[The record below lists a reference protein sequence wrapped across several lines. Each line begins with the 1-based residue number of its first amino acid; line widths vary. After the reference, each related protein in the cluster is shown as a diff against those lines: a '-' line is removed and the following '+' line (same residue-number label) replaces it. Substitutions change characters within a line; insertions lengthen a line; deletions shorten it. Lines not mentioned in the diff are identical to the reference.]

1 VSITSKW
8 KAPGLVTLAL
18 LTGLCLP
25 RALATI
31 YINEFMASNQTGIQD
46 PCEPGEYPDWIEL
59 YNSSTSA
66 VSLANMYLT
75 DDPTEPTKWRFV
87 SGVTIPAQGYLLIYA
102 DDDGTQG
109 ALHTSFKLSAS
120 GEYIGLY
127 NTTGTTIIDSITF
140 PAQTT
145 DVSYGRYPDGG
156 SWRVMLAPT
165 PGWSNN
171 NPPPLIDNTEHSP
184 AYPTAMYPV
193 WVTATITDDVSVAA
207 ASVTYNAGSGAVT
220 LPMYDDGLHNDGA
233 AGDLVYGA
241 QIPGIEYDHTVAY
254 YITATDGYS
263 SSTND
268 PISAPAAQ
276 YTYYVGR
283 AVSDFDADGDVDAVD
298 LDTLALCAQG
308 PQVAPG
314 CTLEPD
320 GYALADLDQDGDVDL
335 ADFLVLQ
342 GCATD
347 VGGPAEPDCGR
358 ISTSSGPTQIILSGT
373 SIIVHGPGV
382 LVNGTVANIIA
393 AGTYNISGTLSD
405 GQLFVNTE
413 DEAPVLLNFNGVEIT
428 STTTAPGYV
437 AKADSVTLTLRP
449 GTVNRLIDPAVHTG
463 LTEANAALYSEES
476 LTIGGS
482 GTLIVN
488 GNYNDAISSKGVLTI
503 GSGTITAT
511 AIDDGIRGKES
522 LVITGGNITVTSTG
536 DGLKSDDDSGAGYGT
551 VSIANATVQVT
562 SARDTITAQ
571 TVVTITSGTFTL
583 TAGGGSSAV
592 LPTDVSAKAIKG
604 TTQVLIS
611 GGTFTINAADDG
623 VHSDGNV
630 TIGGGTLS
638 IAVADHSPT
647 TTADS
652 DAIHADGTI
661 VINGGTIN
669 ITESYEGI
677 EASVI
682 TINNGT
688 IHLVSSDDG
697 VNCAQGTA
705 NHLYV
710 NGGYLFVNAN
720 GDGIDVNGSI
730 DMTGGTVIVCG
741 PTADNNAAIDY
752 DQTFKITGGF
762 LLAAGSAGMAQAP
775 STSSTQ
781 RSVKITFSSTKA
793 ANTIVRVQKGTS
805 PSITDLFTFKPVK
818 QYRSVVFSAPTL
830 LSGTTHNI
838 YTGGTCTGTVY
849 DGLYTGGT
857 YTPGT
862 TGSTFNPTSIVTNV
876 NSN

>member
-1 VSITSKW
+1 VSNTAKW
-8 KAPGLVTLAL
+8 AAPALVALAL
-18 LTGLCLP
+18 LAGLCLP
-25 RALATI
+25 QALAAI

-59 YNSSTSA
+59 YNSGTSA

-75 DDPTEPTKWRFV
+75 DDAAEPTKWRFV
-87 SGVTIPAQGYLLIYA
+87 AGVTIPAQGYLLIYA

-109 ALHTSFKLSAS
+109 ALHTTFKLSAS

-127 NTTGTTIIDSITF
+127 NTNGTTVIDAITF
-140 PAQTT
+140 GAQTT

-156 SWRVMLAPT
+156 SWRVMVAPT

-171 NPPPLIDNTEHSP
+171 NPPPVIDNTTHSP
-184 AYPTAMYPV
+184 AYPTALYPV
-193 WVTATITDDVSVAA
+193 WVTATITDDVGVSGAT
-207 ASVTYNAGSGAVT
+207 VTYNPGSGAVS
-220 LPMYDDGLHNDGA
+220 LPMYDDGLHHDGA
-233 AGDLVYGA
+233 AGDHVYGA
-241 QIPGIEYDHTVAY
+241 QIPGVDYDNTVAY
-254 YITATDGYS
+254 YVTATDAYS
-263 SSTND
+263 SATHD

-283 AVSDFDADGDVDAVD
+283 AVCDFEADGDVDGTD
-298 LDTLALCAQG
+298 LATQALCAMG
-308 PQVAPG
+308 PAVTPG
-314 CTLEPD
+314 CTPQPD
-320 GYALADLDQDGDVDL
+320 GYARPDLDQDGDVDL

-342 GCATD
+342 SCATD
-347 VGGPAEPDCGR
+347 PGGPADPDCGR
-358 ISTSSGPTQIILSGT
+358 ISTGTGPTQILLNGTAIL
-373 SIIVHGPGV
+373 VHGPGV
-382 LVNGTVANIIA
+382 IVNGTIANIIA
-393 AGTYNISGTLSD
+393 AGTYNVSGTLSD

-413 DEAPVLLNFNGVEIT
+413 DAAPVQLNLNGVDIT
-428 STTTAPGYV
+428 STTSAPLYV
-437 AKADSVTLTLRP
+437 AKAQSVAITL
-449 GTVNRLIDPAVHTG
+449 GASTVNRLTDPATHTD
-463 LTEANAALYSEES
+463 LTEANAALFSDAS
-476 LTIGGS
+476 VTINGS
-482 GTLIVN
+482 GALIVA
-488 GNYNDAISSKGVLTI
+488 GRYNDAISSKGVLTI
-503 GSGTITAT
+503 AGGTITAT
-511 AIDDGIRGKES
+511 SVDDGIRGKES
-522 LVITGGNITVTSTG
+522 LVITGGNITVTSGG
-536 DGLKSDDDSGAGYGT
+536 DGLKSDDDSGTGYGT
-551 VSIANATVQVT
+551 VAIANATVQVT
-562 SARDTITAQ
+562 STRDAITAQ

-592 LPTDVSAKAIKG
+592 LPTDVSAKGIKG
-604 TTQVLIS
+604 TTQVNIS

-623 VHSDGNV
+623 VHSDVNV
-630 TIGGGTLS
+630 TIGGGTLN
-638 IAVADHSPT
+638 IAVADDSPT

-652 DAIHADGTI
+652 DAIHADSTI

-697 VNCAQGTA
+697 VNCSQGTA

-710 NGGYLFVNAN
+710 NGGYLYVNGN
-720 GDGIDVNGSI
+720 GDGIDVNGAI
-730 DMTGGTVIVCG
+730 NMTGGTVIVCG
-741 PTADNNAAIDY
+741 PTGDMNAAIDY

-805 PSITDLFTFKPVK
+805 PNIVDLFTFKPVK

-849 DGLYTGGT
+849 DGLYSGGT

-862 TGSTFNPTSIVTNV
+862 AGNTFNPTSMVTNV
-876 NSN
+876 SSN